1 MEGEQSHYI
10 MTYPP
15 HQHNNVYGR
24 SIWRMIITFVR
35 REAPHSNHFGFLDLP
50 PQVQVAAVQNYHWNN
65 MKIMVAL
72 LILSYGGVSMI
83 MRITLDNSPAA
94 SSSLDS
100 SSPACLCS
108 CQSSGLSIIID
119 DYYYHYAN
127 HQGYRDHD
135 GQDGQAC
142 AGRGEPV
149 KSDVNNLIRKTNN
162 SAVVNSFF
170 AIFC

>member
-1 MEGEQSHYI
+1 M
-10 MTYPP
+10 
-15 HQHNNVYGR
+15 
-24 SIWRMIITFVR
+24 ITFVR

-65 MKIMVAL
+65 MRIMVAL
-72 LILSYGGVSMI
+72 ILLSFGGVSII

-119 DYYYHYAN
+119 DYYYYYAN

-162 SAVVNSFF
+162 SAVANSCSRFFVNVFWCLMVS
-170 AIFC
+170 

>member
-1 MEGEQSHYI
+1 
-10 MTYPP
+10 
-15 HQHNNVYGR
+15 
-24 SIWRMIITFVR
+24 MIITFVR

-50 PQVQVAAVQNYHWNN
+50 PQVQVAAVQNYNN

-72 LILSYGGVSMI
+72 IILSYGGVSII

-119 DYYYHYAN
+119 DYYYYYAN